1 MWCSLIPV
9 IFSGG
14 NMTDKIVLDHY
25 KEMIEKTKQLHLELI
40 ELSSKMS
47 CIVDRI
53 DAELPDNVIADPLA
67 LVGSGDLFDVQSS
80 KPEPSIPHLKNV
92 LDNDH
97 LYCFNY
103 AICDRKRIY
112 YLIGACGIIYSN
124 MEMTN
129 MDEKKRRRFFDEFFE
144 NDSFEDVAD
153 MIENIMDAIDAN
165 LDELSGM
172 PKIYGFS
179 ITHRSGEDPVV
190 RELGSGPNTGRD
202 NLAEGSCMGISE
214 SEPLVDIIE
223 TDVDVH
229 FMAELPCVE
238 KEDIKL
244 SAEEMTLHISASR
257 GDWSYV
263 RTFDLS
269 IPVYPESAKATF
281 NNGVLE
287 VIFKRRLLDA
297 AYNIDIE

>member
-1 MWCSLIPV
+1 
-9 IFSGG
+9 
-14 NMTDKIVLDHY
+14 
-25 KEMIEKTKQLHLELI
+25 
-40 ELSSKMS
+40 
-47 CIVDRI
+47 
-53 DAELPDNVIADPLA
+53 
-67 LVGSGDLFDVQSS
+67 
-80 KPEPSIPHLKNV
+80 
-92 LDNDH
+92 
-97 LYCFNY
+97 
-103 AICDRKRIY
+103 
-112 YLIGACGIIYSN
+112 
-124 MEMTN
+124 
-129 MDEKKRRRFFDEFFE
+129 MDEKKRKRFFDEFFE
-144 NDSFEDVAD
+144 NESFEDVTD
-153 MIENIMDAIDAN
+153 MIENI
-165 LDELSGM
+165 LDDIEADLGDLSGKPM
-172 PKIYGFS
+172 IYGFS

-190 RELGSGPNTGRD
+190 RELGSGPNNDQDDLPG
-202 NLAEGSCMGISE
+202 GSCMGISE

-223 TDVDVH
+223 TDDDVH

-287 VIFKRRLLDA
+287 VIFKRRLLDG